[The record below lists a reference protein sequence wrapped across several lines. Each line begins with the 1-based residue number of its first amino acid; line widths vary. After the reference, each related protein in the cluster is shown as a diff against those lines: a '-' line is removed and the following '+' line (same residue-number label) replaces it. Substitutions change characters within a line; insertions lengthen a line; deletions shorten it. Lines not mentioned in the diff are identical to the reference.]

1 MLGKM
6 KGRRRRG
13 HQRMR
18 WLDGITNAMNM
29 NLGKLLGMERDREA
43 WSTLVYGVTESQ
55 TTTTGPRTL
64 SKQNGVRLGY
74 FQSGQ
79 KKKKNYSEI
88 SKGFM
93 VFASGAF
100 CSVRTALFQYCNSF
114 IMCFQLLATPDG
126 WLFKTNLW

>member
-79 KKKKNYSEI
+79 KKTKKNILKSP
-88 SKGFM
+88 KGSWFLHLGH
-93 VFASGAF
+93 S
-100 CSVRTALFQYCNSF
+100 ALFVQL
-114 IMCFQLLATPDG
+114 CFNTAIVL
-126 WLFKTNLW
+126 